1 MNKNNLNISKIETY
15 LYGIMDNVVSNNT
28 YAGTLPDTIQS
39 SWADMCLIDCAT
51 AISDLNAY
59 GSGVVLIWLY
69 AKPRLNGTKDTAT
82 MSKLEQRL
90 NDVIKSASNAT
101 YHINRRNT
109 YSDYDAD
116 RKWHCNIVELN
127 ILIV

>member
-1 MNKNNLNISKIETY
+1 MNKDKINISKIETY
-15 LYGIMDNVVSNNT
+15 LYSIMDNVISENT

-39 SWADMCLIDCAT
+39 KWSDMCLIDCAN
-51 AISDLNAY
+51 AIRDMDAY

-69 AKPRLNGTKDTAT
+69 ARPRLDGTKNTAT
-82 MSKLEQRL
+82 MSALEKKLNE
-90 NDVIKSASNAT
+90 VISNASSDT
-101 YHINRRNT
+101 YQISRGSI
-109 YSDYDAD
+109 YSDYDTN